1 MFSFETTAGSSQS
14 TAKNKLAGN
23 QIHTVK
29 YAGTEVKDIVGV
41 KDPSMTYKTLILKWE
56 NEDGIFEHTIFE
68 PKDADKVRGER
79 EFTNKNGVIE
89 KIPQPSNIESMM
101 LLLKHAIDVVNPEV
115 AKKIDNKEQKL
126 GARTWDEF
134 RKVVAAILDKGKGSE
149 TNIKLVVNKKGEGV
163 FPGFFVGINREGVA
177 YIKNN
182 FIGNKVAF
190 SSYET
195 GKMKDAA
202 QIPSKVDSFQNKGTE
217 DLGSFDAPE
226 QNLDLDFDVA
236 NL

>member
-14 TAKNKLAGN
+14 TAKNKLVGN
-23 QIHTVK
+23 KIHTVK
-29 YAGTEVKDIVGV
+29 YAGTEIKDIVGV

-79 EFTNKNGVIE
+79 EFTNKNGIIE
-89 KIPQPSNIESMM
+89 KIPQASNMESMM
-101 LLLKHAIDVVNPEV
+101 LLLKHAIDSINPEI
-115 AKKIDNKEQKL
+115 AKKIDNKEQKI
-126 GARTWDEF
+126 GARNWEEL
-134 RKVVAAILDKGKGSE
+134 RKVIATILDKGKGSE
-149 TNIKLVVNKKGEGV
+149 TNIKLVINKKGEGV
-163 FPGFFVGINREGVA
+163 FPGFFTGINREGIA

-190 SSYET
+190 SSYEM

-202 QIPSKVDSFQNKGTE
+202 QTPSKIDSFQSKGSE
-217 DLGSFDAPE
+217 DLGTFDMPE
-226 QNLDLDFDVA
+226 QNLDLEFDMV

>member
-149 TNIKLVVNKKGEGV
+149 TNIKLVVNKKGERV

-226 QNLDLDFDVA
+226 QNLDLDFDVT